1 MILLQG
7 EHFKK
12 EKVINWFVFLRLM
25 IKREVLGQLLDSK
38 KAAILNAVLHSHEE
52 MTLKEIAQKSKVPMA
67 TTFRILQNLAAQG
80 ILNRREWKTSKVYS
94 CSANEKTEFLKE
106 LFYDEYDGV
115 HEFVQVVGNLPEV
128 QNILLHGSQRKG
140 KANLLVIGENLDA
153 GKIEE
158 ASQKVREKG
167 FDLTYLPLTRKQ
179 YEQMAKMG
187 LYAGEKRVLK

>member
-1 MILLQG
+1 MI
-7 EHFKK
+7 KK
-12 EKVINWFVFLRLM
+12 E
-25 IKREVLGQLLDSK
+25 VLSQLLDSK

-52 MTLKEIAQKSKVPMA
+52 MTLKEIAQKSTVPMA
-67 TTFRILQNLAAQG
+67 TTFRILQNLVAQG

-94 CSANEKTEFLKE
+94 CAPNEKTEFLKE

-115 HEFVQVVGNLPEV
+115 SEFIQVVGTLPEV
-128 QNILLHGSQRKG
+128 QNILLHGSLRKG
-140 KANLLVIGENLDA
+140 KANLLVIGENLDTS
-153 GKIEE
+153 KIEE

-187 LYAGEKRVLK
+187 LYAGEKKVLK